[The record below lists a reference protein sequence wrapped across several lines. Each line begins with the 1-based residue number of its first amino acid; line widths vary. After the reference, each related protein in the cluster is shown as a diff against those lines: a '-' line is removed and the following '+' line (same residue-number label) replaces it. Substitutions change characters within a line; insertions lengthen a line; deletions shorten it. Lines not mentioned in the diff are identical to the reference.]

1 MLHSV
6 QRVLLVGNMF
16 EALASSLADEGKCVT
31 VFSELGC
38 PGDLPFQKG
47 AFDCVVLDGVN
58 VDSADL
64 CRLLGASAP
73 SLHDLGALYVFMGP
87 SADGLNACSSLFSTA
102 GLRFYL
108 AWGVSDD
115 GTLSGATLDERPTLG
130 VVMAVR
136 ENYDPIRHA
145 RSLFKRK
152 RPDWAFEVLRNYPE
166 ELIVTPA
173 QHAALAAEKQL
184 CYLAWGRQAGS
195 RERLKRFYLA
205 QREFYRATTLVP
217 HFHQAYICHAEFW
230 RSIGNDNMAARLL
243 RSIQH
248 VAPDAAVARQLAACP
263 PTTADTLPEED
274 APLWSGTWRP
284 RLLMLCHEHSDYG
297 FDTLFEG
304 LHRVLGDDHVVEF
317 PWKPSLHGDAP
328 EFARDYPCTFNL
340 PGTPRDV
347 EWVCS
352 ALREGLFDA
361 VLYCDTLLQLNQS
374 IVRHIMDA
382 AVNVPLFVL
391 DTWDDGGDYLDEILG
406 HLGRPSVHACFKR
419 EMLAC
424 GVYSPNTF
432 PLPFS
437 YPDERVARDTR
448 RQRSVPFFWA
458 GKRQDGARSMY
469 LDYVE
474 KRFGFSLGTKLSQA
488 EYARTLDQA
497 AIGLSLFGLGFDTVR
512 YWELPAHGCMLL
524 SERPPIRIPHNFVDG
539 ESAVF
544 FGDLP
549 ELETKL
555 TFYLDHPEETARIA
569 RAGHDHL
576 LHYHTNSMRA
586 RQLLGR
592 MEAVLAGIADRARR
606 SDL

>member
-6 QRVLLVGNMF
+6 HRVLLIGDIF
-16 EALASSLADEGKCVT
+16 EVLASLLVENGKHVT
-31 VFSELGC
+31 VFSGIGSPADLVH
-38 PGDLPFQKG
+38 PGEP
-47 AFDCVVLDGVN
+47 FDCVVLDGVN
-58 VDSADL
+58 ADSSTL
-64 CRLLGASAP
+64 SRWLGASVQC
-73 SLHDLGALYVFMGP
+73 LHDFGAAYVLMRSSP
-87 SADGLNACSSLFSTA
+87 DGLRTCTTLFRAA

-108 AWGVSDD
+108 AWGVGDD
-115 GTLSGATLDERPTLG
+115 GALSSVTLDERPALG

-136 ENYDPIRHA
+136 ESYDPILHA

-152 RPDWAFEVLRNYPE
+152 RPDWAFEVLRNYPD
-166 ELIVTPA
+166 ELIVEPV

-243 RSIQH
+243 RSIQY
-248 VAPDAAVARQLAACP
+248 VAPDAAVARQLSAYE
-263 PTTADTLPEED
+263 PTTADMSAEEE
-274 APLWSGTWRP
+274 APLWSGAWHP

-304 LHRVLGDDHVVEF
+304 LHRILGNDKVMEF

-328 EFARDYPCTFNL
+328 EIAKDYPCTFNL
-340 PGTPRDV
+340 PGTPRDA

-361 VLYCDTLLQLNQS
+361 VLYCDTLLQLDRPLVRR
-374 IVRHIMDA
+374 IVDA
-382 AVNVPLFVL
+382 AGDIPLFIL
-391 DTWDDGGDYLDEILG
+391 DTWDDGGDYLDDVLSY
-406 HLGRPSVHACFKR
+406 LDRPSACAYFKR

-424 GVYSPNTF
+424 GAYSPNTF

-437 YPDERVARDTR
+437 YPDGRVTRDIGGERSR
-448 RQRSVPFFWA
+448 PFFWA
-458 GKRQDGARSMY
+458 GKRQDGTRSLY
-469 LDYVE
+469 LDYIE
-474 KRFGFSLGTKLSQA
+474 KRFGFSLDSKLSQE

-497 AIGLSLFGLGFDTVR
+497 AIGLNLFGLGFDTVR

-549 ELETKL
+549 ELEAKL
-555 TFYLDHPEETARIA
+555 ASYLDHPKDAARIA
-569 RAGHDHL
+569 HAGYDHFL
-576 LHYHTNSMRA
+576 RYHTNSTRA
-586 RQLLGR
+586 KQLLGR
-592 MEAVLAGIADRARR
+592 MEVVLAGKTDPTRR